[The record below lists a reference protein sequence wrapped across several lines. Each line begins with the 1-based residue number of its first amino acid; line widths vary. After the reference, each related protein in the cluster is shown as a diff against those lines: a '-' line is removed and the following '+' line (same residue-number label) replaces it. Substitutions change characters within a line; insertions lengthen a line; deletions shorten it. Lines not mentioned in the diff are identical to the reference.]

1 MPVRFSDL
9 EPKMK
14 QILSIYPV
22 RNQVKWLKKDDQVV
36 LIYPKDLSNFE
47 TWLQKRLGG
56 PEMIKRPMDDIGSKI
71 WLMCDGRH
79 TVNDIC
85 TELDEIYHED
95 VEPVLDRVS
104 KLLEVL
110 IRSNLIRLS
119 MKPVNPKKLRV
130 VKNK

>member
-1 MPVRFSDL
+1 MPVKFSDL

-47 TWLQKRLGG
+47 AWLQKRIGG
-56 PEMIKRPMDDIGSKI
+56 PEMIKRPMDDVGSKI
-71 WLMCDGRH
+71 WIMCDGKH

-95 VEPVLDRVS
+95 IEPVLDRVS
-104 KLLEVL
+104 KFLEVL
-110 IRSNLIRLS
+110 VKSNLIRLS
-119 MKPVNPKKLRV
+119 KKPVNPKKLRV

>member
-56 PEMIKRPMDDIGSKI
+56 PEMIKRPMDDI
-71 WLMCDGRH
+71 
-79 TVNDIC
+79 
-85 TELDEIYHED
+85 
-95 VEPVLDRVS
+95 
-104 KLLEVL
+104 
-110 IRSNLIRLS
+110 
-119 MKPVNPKKLRV
+119 
-130 VKNK
+130 

>member
-110 IRSNLIRLS
+110 LRSNLIRLS

>member
-1 MPVRFSDL
+1 
-9 EPKMK
+9 
-14 QILSIYPV
+14 
-22 RNQVKWLKKDDQVV
+22 
-36 LIYPKDLSNFE
+36 
-47 TWLQKRLGG
+47 
-56 PEMIKRPMDDIGSKI
+56 MIKRPMDDIGSKI